1 MIFEI
6 QKVGSLD
13 YKVLVSYTG
22 VSEPVYGFDL
32 GNLAILGGVF
42 QDISVVN
49 LVNWDSSAIS
59 NNETIFNFSGTS
71 VSGLQ
76 LSEMQGHFLEI
87 NIKLEAPSTFLSFND
102 YNVYVNDNAQVVGSF
117 SSSVNEVLLIEEA
130 IFEFNDLIGN
140 FNAII
145 VGDEEEN
152 FNFDP
157 QTGGIF
163 LAKALNYEA
172 KQKYEFQ
179 IFDQLDDKIIKS
191 LDVQAIDIIEN
202 NTQPIIT
209 SLASSLVSIIF
220 YNFLLL
226 VR

>member
-22 VSEPVYGFDL
+22 VSEPVNGFDL
-32 GNLAILGGVF
+32 GNLTILGGVF

-59 NNETIFNFSGTS
+59 NNETTFNFSGTS

-117 SSSVNEVLLIEEA
+117 SK
-130 IFEFNDLIGN
+130 FC
-140 FNAII
+140 
-145 VGDEEEN
+145 
-152 FNFDP
+152 
-157 QTGGIF
+157 
-163 LAKALNYEA
+163 
-172 KQKYEFQ
+172 
-179 IFDQLDDKIIKS
+179 
-191 LDVQAIDIIEN
+191 
-202 NTQPIIT
+202 
-209 SLASSLVSIIF
+209 
-220 YNFLLL
+220 
-226 VR
+226 